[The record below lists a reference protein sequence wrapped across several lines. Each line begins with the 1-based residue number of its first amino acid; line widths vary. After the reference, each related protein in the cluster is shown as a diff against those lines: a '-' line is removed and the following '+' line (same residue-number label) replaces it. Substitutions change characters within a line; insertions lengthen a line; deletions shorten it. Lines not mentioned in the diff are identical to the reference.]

1 MTLCTEKTPWQLVIW
16 EKTQNW
22 VRLKAK
28 QDERE
33 GPEKWENQEGMLS
46 QKSWETRG
54 WRGGRQAVKGDR
66 FIGKR
71 RN

>member
-33 GPEKWENQEGMLS
+33 RPEKWENQEGMLS

-54 WRGGRQAVKGDR
+54 LSRMERWTAGSER
-66 FIGKR
+66 
-71 RN
+71 